1 MKWINSDLYE
11 RAVEHK
17 PDDEEERSK
26 SQIVE
31 VLSQFGRDCNAS
43 NERPRNGQVQFNKDY

>member
-1 MKWINSDLYE
+1 MKWTNSDLYE
-11 RAVEHK
+11 RAVEDK

-31 VLSQFGRDCNAS
+31 VLSQFGRDSNAS
-43 NERPRNGQVQFNKDY
+43 NERSRNGQVQFNKDY